1 MLRGHAMHRKLLMLA
16 AIGAAL
22 CQPAAAIEPAPPAD
36 AIPGKV
42 APGADAPKTD
52 LPKTDLSKK
61 NGELSDKLSKSNGVI
76 HPEGGLDPKMQKPTP
91 ATGAMQVIPPPDAPG
106 AQPK

>member
-1 MLRGHAMHRKLLMLA
+1 MHRNLLVLA

-22 CQPAAAIEPAPPAD
+22 CQPAAAVEAAPPTD

-42 APGADAPKTD
+42 APGADV
-52 LPKTDLSKK
+52 PKTDLSKK
-61 NGELSDKLSKSNGVI
+61 NGELSDRLSKSNGVI
-76 HPEGGLDPKMQKPTP
+76 HPEGGVDPKMQKPAP
-91 ATGAMQVIPPPDAPG
+91 AIGTMPVIPPPDARD

>member
-1 MLRGHAMHRKLLMLA
+1 MHRMLLVLA
-16 AIGAAL
+16 ALGAVL
-22 CQPAAAIEPAPPAD
+22 CQPAAAIEPAPPTD

-52 LPKTDLSKK
+52 LSKK
-61 NGELSDKLSKSNGVI
+61 NGELSDKLNKSNGVI
-76 HPEGGLDPKMQKPTP
+76 HPEGAVDPAMQKPAP
-91 ATGAMQVIPPPDAPG
+91 ATGSMPVIPPPDSTG